1 MRAYGDGAWAS
12 IRVALEGEE
21 GREIRDYFGGV
32 ALPRER
38 LSVGRLGVILA
49 VIELKLSGQLT
60 NQYKH
65 KQSAALQILKE
76 AREAE
81 QTRES
86 EAEAAGA
93 AAEAALKQQRAAVQ
107 RALDGLILRVARPL
121 GGRAASAVAPGKIDA
136 ASAKLAAALHQMQA
150 ARAASEPPFVRL
162 INAYTAGMQLVSMLP
177 LLLLLLP
184 LLLSTSHSPLLT
196 SALPSSPLPS
206 SFPLLTSTPALPLQ
220 CILDDTSIDDKP
232 AAIKNISAELK
243 GPVCSVFAPH
253 ASTAFKG
260 EGEHA
265 EAFYNFF
272 RSKTAPYPHLMAELQ
287 KICPPGL
294 LCEVRSLLS
303 ALRLPLALRSPALP
317 LPLGSL
323 SALASLCLFAH
334 TCKLQ

>member
-150 ARAASEPPFVRL
+150 AKAATGPPFLQL
-162 INAYTAGMQLVSMLP
+162 INAYTAGMKLVSVLP

-196 SALPSSPLPS
+196 FSAPHLCSPLLSP
-206 SFPLLTSTPALPLQ
+206 PLLFSSAH
-220 CILDDTSIDDKP
+220 LDP
-232 AAIKNISAELK
+232 R
-243 GPVCSVFAPH
+243 P
-253 ASTAFKG
+253 
-260 EGEHA
+260 
-265 EAFYNFF
+265 
-272 RSKTAPYPHLMAELQ
+272 
-287 KICPPGL
+287 
-294 LCEVRSLLS
+294 
-303 ALRLPLALRSPALP
+303 PLAVH
-317 LPLGSL
+317 LG
-323 SALASLCLFAH
+323 
-334 TCKLQ
+334 